1 MKRIL
6 LKGKW
11 FFAALIVLIIAE
23 PSLNSVLNFWVQKLF
38 NAASPGVS
46 KVLLLQMLTQG
57 FLLWMGKRLIAFSLG
72 TVKARYICQ
81 LKYDVKHSIFTHLM
95 GMETSSLAE
104 VASSGEYLSL
114 FFNDLYLLETRYF
127 NQLISLIG
135 SVFSL
140 IILGSSFLALNTF
153 LSTAIMLFGMATA
166 VVPLYFSRRLNQ
178 KNLAYSSTISRFTQ
192 RLKEFIV
199 AYPTIKNYAV
209 NDIVSRRFDDVN
221 TQTENAKFDADFE
234 LNLANSVGQL
244 IAWFMQFIA
253 VGLGLMMVANG
264 QIMVGTV
271 IAAQGFANDLG
282 SPLQNLVISINSIRS
297 VREIVRKMER
307 MSGQRDANG
316 MANPA
321 AGTASGL
328 QETPPA
334 DYTID
339 FRHVNLTLQGQQVL
353 KDFTFRFE
361 DGKKYLVIGRNGSGK
376 SSVFKLLKN
385 WFSRT
390 NGDITIGGKELAS
403 YSEKE
408 CARIIS
414 YLNENVS
421 LFSGTVRENITLFA
435 EKDEQKLRDAISDA
449 HVELNLNKEIR
460 DEGRNISSGEQRR
473 IEIARSLLST
483 AHILVFDEVVS
494 TLDIDT
500 AYEIEKLALSLNDKT
515 IIFVSHNFSG
525 KLIRQYDEILIMDH
539 GQLIDHGRYEE
550 LLARS
555 PYFTRICEIKFGIAD
570 SARIPAP

>member
-1 MKRIL
+1 M
-6 LKGKW
+6 
-11 FFAALIVLIIAE
+11 
-23 PSLNSVLNFWVQKLF
+23 
-38 NAASPGVS
+38 
-46 KVLLLQMLTQG
+46 
-57 FLLWMGKRLIAFSLG
+57 
-72 TVKARYICQ
+72 
-81 LKYDVKHSIFTHLM
+81 
-95 GMETSSLAE
+95 
-104 VASSGEYLSL
+104 
-114 FFNDLYLLETRYF
+114 
-127 NQLISLIG
+127 
-135 SVFSL
+135 
-140 IILGSSFLALNTF
+140 
-153 LSTAIMLFGMATA
+153 
-166 VVPLYFSRRLNQ
+166 
-178 KNLAYSSTISRFTQ
+178 
-192 RLKEFIV
+192 
-199 AYPTIKNYAV
+199 
-209 NDIVSRRFDDVN
+209 N

-282 SPLQNLVISINSIRS
+282 SPLQNLVISISSIRS
-297 VREIVRKMER
+297 VRKIARKMER

-316 MANPA
+316 MATPA

-328 QETPPA
+328 QENPPA

-421 LFSGTVRENITLFA
+421 LFSGTVRENIHRWR
-435 EKDEQKLRDAISDA
+435 K
-449 HVELNLNKEIR
+449 
-460 DEGRNISSGEQRR
+460 
-473 IEIARSLLST
+473 RSRSCVMQSAMHT
-483 AHILVFDEVVS
+483 W
-494 TLDIDT
+494 
-500 AYEIEKLALSLNDKT
+500 SLT
-515 IIFVSHNFSG
+515 
-525 KLIRQYDEILIMDH
+525 
-539 GQLIDHGRYEE
+539 
-550 LLARS
+550 
-555 PYFTRICEIKFGIAD
+555 
-570 SARIPAP
+570 

>member
-1 MKRIL
+1 M
-6 LKGKW
+6 
-11 FFAALIVLIIAE
+11 
-23 PSLNSVLNFWVQKLF
+23 
-38 NAASPGVS
+38 
-46 KVLLLQMLTQG
+46 
-57 FLLWMGKRLIAFSLG
+57 
-72 TVKARYICQ
+72 
-81 LKYDVKHSIFTHLM
+81 
-95 GMETSSLAE
+95 
-104 VASSGEYLSL
+104 
-114 FFNDLYLLETRYF
+114 
-127 NQLISLIG
+127 
-135 SVFSL
+135 
-140 IILGSSFLALNTF
+140 
-153 LSTAIMLFGMATA
+153 
-166 VVPLYFSRRLNQ
+166 
-178 KNLAYSSTISRFTQ
+178 
-192 RLKEFIV
+192 
-199 AYPTIKNYAV
+199 
-209 NDIVSRRFDDVN
+209 N

-282 SPLQNLVISINSIRS
+282 SPLQNLVISISSIRS
-297 VREIVRKMER
+297 VRKIARKMER

-316 MANPA
+316 MATPA

-328 QETPPA
+328 QENPPA

-435 EKDEQKLRDAISDA
+435 EEEEQKLRDAISDA

-539 GQLIDHGRYEE
+539 RQLIDHGRYEE
-550 LLARS
+550 LLVRS
-555 PYFTRICEIKFGIAD
+555 PYFARICDIKFGIAD